1 MNCEQCLQPLF
12 VLGLIAVINRV
23 FGLTLA
29 VCALSLSEG
38 VSPLVAASMTANST
52 AEVFLGLVYNLALL
66 PSPLWNT
73 WNFLS

>member
-1 MNCEQCLQPLF
+1 MQPLF
-12 VLGLIAVINRV
+12 VLGLIVVINRV
-23 FGLTLA
+23 FGPTLA

-38 VSPLVAASMTANST
+38 VSPLVAADMTANST

-66 PSPLWNT
+66 TCPLWKV